1 MVYKWK
7 YGGCLPQLTEH
18 EAVVSD
24 VIEISAAPEVGG
36 LKFNNEVK
44 VVLSHSAAGLE
55 GYEVVLKRLTDK
67 EKNEWEE
74 TAGCDDIRQVS
85 DFKDDYP
92 CPNNVPYS
100 FPVVLAGI
108 TECSSYAVVSR
119 LKLSLKY
126 TITVNGGTFAHP
138 CYPQVTITVP
148 QKAVATETR
157 LSLELKVQEVPQD
170 EFQRHDLF
178 CGPILRVLCSSKA
191 TFLEPVTIQLPVF
204 LGNKLVN
211 IPQPCD
217 CRVRIF
223 FLSPERETKEWVEI
237 SDKLENPAS
246 YDGKLVKFK
255 VQRFSG
261 YAFLLDWTII
271 GFGVVASVGI
281 IAYLSSI
288 ILNQP
293 RVANFFAYFDPKERI
308 NSRDILF
315 LICCPAHQRKDVK
328 QELENAGLTSRE
340 ATSRRYMIPGR
351 DMAFVFVSGGDTFA
365 SDEDM
370 GGFYLRFYGNVSHK
384 AQLKVLLVSDQE
396 HCTVEFRDTPDT
408 AVKKNLLSTL
418 SFNWSSSSID
428 RQVAPLEEAPGGCS
442 ISTSSRKLKVT
453 LLSIEWGSTKGGL
466 STINRELAIQLAKYD
481 NVEVCMYLPWFS
493 DEDKKEAADC
503 RVSLLKAKEKP
514 GYDPIDWLA
523 SVPQDHQMDI
533 VIGHGIHLG
542 RQVPHIK
549 ESHPE
554 CKWVQ
559 VVHTDPEELGMFK
572 TYACPTAKGEKKRE
586 AELKLC
592 KRADQVVAIG
602 PKLDE
607 TYSRSCGNEEIHVIT
622 PGIFSTFS
630 HIKQNTKERRAF
642 HVLVFGRGDIEDFRL
657 KGYDI
662 AAQAVAKLKDE
673 EHPFKLVFVGAPSG
687 KEEQIKERLLNKGI
701 SRSQLIVRSAKE
713 REQLAEQFC
722 QADLVIMPSR
732 NEDFGLIGLEAL
744 SAGLPVLISRN
755 SGLGE
760 ALEKVPFGGNV
771 VVNSEDPAEWAK
783 AIRGVRSKPRNVRL
797 EEARALRNYY
807 SKMYNWQKQCSGLI
821 GKIHE
826 LADAGHHALQM
837 LENYGVEGDNLP
849 QAVQETQAQGTPPS
863 VRRAREY
870 QRDTLQS
877 QSKLRGK
884 FPHFVNRKTDELS
897 HIVMCLDPKNKQCQG
912 VFIDGAPGIGK
923 TILATEAANKLRD
936 DNRHVLVA
944 YIDCKDI
951 NSFESFAGT
960 VMEQI
965 CRSPSVDDPAAEIKK
980 RLIASNNYYFYIFFL
995 DDFECFLRTNNN
1007 QQEIQPST
1015 AAAPSRDCGER
1026 VLRFVGEIAR
1036 LPTNIKFLVTSSERV
1051 PFLPMLAMETIHLN
1065 PFDKDESSKL
1075 LEKVRCGDKISV
1087 ERSEELCKI
1096 CSGIPLVLHTLISSQ
1111 EDLIGLLKCFEKA
1124 SSEERTLFLQK
1135 MKAVPQDKRIEVCLN
1150 LCFQRL
1156 TPQVQL
1162 TLLRL
1167 CLYRGLFTP
1176 DKAAKIFCSPESS
1189 EHNLRAIVLELGR
1202 CNLLHLQKFQATN
1215 KFTFLTVIRE
1225 HFKLKAKQ
1233 EYREE
1238 LQHARGLLIDY
1249 LISFLKETFKVFL
1262 GKNSVKSAIE
1272 EFSAENENVMQLVE
1286 WIDKDEMDEE
1296 RVKKCIDVF
1305 NVAGEMLAKM
1315 MAKLNYRTVYESLAK
1330 KCREMGDQRR
1340 LAECLTSL
1348 GIKEIFNCLS
1358 ATGLSDEAI
1367 KQARRFLDE
1376 ADEIQTHL
1384 QVSKGNS
1391 RAQCLAKR
1399 GRCLV
1404 KGDNK
1409 WRGKDMIEEA
1419 IRIRKAI
1426 IDTPNKHEKE
1436 GGENVCYV
1444 MLGATYNDKAVALS
1458 FENRHREAVNIR
1470 ESEVM
1475 PIYRERLGDH
1485 PFTATILNNLSNNH
1499 RDLGEFGAAEE
1510 YAEQALRIRRELLAD
1525 HRDTAKSLFDLGVAL
1540 KANKKFK
1547 EAKDLLEECKTMQEK
1562 VVNDSTFE
1570 ENCCEIMA
1578 QRDKSE
1584 PIPIPPRGAGHHAP
1598 QMQQNNG
1605 VEGDN
1610 LPQAVQET
1618 TPEAGHRA
1626 PQMREN
1632 DGVEGDNLPQAVQET
1647 TQGTPPSVCRAREY
1661 ERGIFHVFSDVKQ
1674 VMLLPQLLI
1683 FPQTLLTC

>member
-849 QAVQETQAQGTPPS
+849 QAVQETQAQ
-863 VRRAREY
+863 
-870 QRDTLQS
+870 DTLQGL
-877 QSKLRGK
+877 SKLRHK

-897 HIVMCLDPKNKQCQG
+897 HIVKCLDPENKQCQG

-923 TILATEAANKLRD
+923 TTLATEAANKLRNH
-936 DNRHVLVA
+936 NRDVLVA

-951 NSFESFAGT
+951 KSFESFAET

-965 CRSPSVDDPAAEIKK
+965 CRWRSVDDPAAEIKK
-980 RLIASNNYYFYIFFL
+980 RLLASHYYFYIFFL
-995 DDFECFLRTNNN
+995 DNFEYFLDENSN
-1007 QQEIQPST
+1007 QQKDQPST
-1015 AAAPSRDCGER
+1015 AAAPSRNCRER
-1026 VLRFVGEIAR
+1026 VLSFIGEIANY
-1036 LPTNIKFLVTSSERV
+1036 PTNIKFLVTSSERV
-1051 PFLPMLAMETIHLN
+1051 PFLPMLATKEIHLN

-1075 LEKVRCGDKISV
+1075 LEKLRCGEKISD
-1087 ERSEELCKI
+1087 EKSEELCEI

-1111 EDLIGLLKCFEKA
+1111 EDLIGLLEYFGTTPPAARTNFLEKVK
-1124 SSEERTLFLQK
+1124 T
-1135 MKAVPQDKRIEVCLN
+1135 VPKKKKIEVCLD

-1156 TPQVQL
+1156 TPQAQL

-1167 CLYRGLFTP
+1167 CLYKGLFTP
-1176 DKAAKIFCSPESS
+1176 DRAAKVFCSPESS
-1189 EHNLRAIVLELGR
+1189 KHDLIDNVLELGR
-1202 CNLLHLQKFQATN
+1202 CNLLHQQKSQG
-1215 KFTFLTVIRE
+1215 KIKYTFLTVIRG
-1225 HFKLKAKQ
+1225 HFKLKAK
-1233 EYREE
+1233 RENNE
-1238 LQHARGLLIDY
+1238 GIKHARSLLIDY
-1249 LISFLKETFKVFL
+1249 LISFLKETSKVFL
-1262 GKNSVKSAIE
+1262 GKNTVKEAIE
-1272 EFSAENENVMQLVE
+1272 EFSAEKENVMQLVE
-1286 WIDKDEMDEE
+1286 WINKEKMDEE
-1296 RVKKCIDVF
+1296 RIKKCIDVF

-1315 MAKLNYRTVYESLAK
+1315 MAKFNYRYVYESLAK
-1330 KCREMGDQRR
+1330 KCKEVGDQRR
-1340 LAECLTSL
+1340 RAECLTSL
-1348 GIKEIFNCLS
+1348 GIKEIFNCICS
-1358 ATGLSDEAI
+1358 TGLCDKAI
-1367 KQARRFLDE
+1367 ERAWPSLQKAHK
-1376 ADEIQTHL
+1376 IQTHL
-1384 QVSKGNS
+1384 QVNKGNS
-1391 RAQCLAKR
+1391 RAQCLAKL

-1404 KGDNK
+1404 RRSDTE
-1409 WRGKDMIEEA
+1409 RGKAMIEEA
-1419 IRIRKAI
+1419 ILIRKAAVQ
-1426 IDTPNKHEKE
+1426 TPDDHEEE

-1458 FENRHREAVNIR
+1458 FENDHRKAVNIR

-1475 PIYRERLGDH
+1475 RIYSERLGAH
-1485 PFTATILNNLSNNH
+1485 PFTATILNNMSNNH
-1499 RDLGEFGAAEE
+1499 RDLGEFVAAEE
-1510 YAEQALRIRRELLAD
+1510 YAKQALDIRRELLAD
-1525 HRDTAKSLFDLGVAL
+1525 HRDTIKSLFDLGMAL
-1540 KANKKFK
+1540 KANGKFK
-1547 EAKDLLEECKTMQEK
+1547 EARDSLEECKTMQEK

-1570 ENCCEIMA
+1570 ENLEEEL
-1578 QRDKSE
+1578 RDVNRQLEMQPSE
-1584 PIPIPPRGAGHHAP
+1584 G
-1598 QMQQNNG
+1598 QDQ
-1605 VEGDN
+1605 
-1610 LPQAVQET
+1610 
-1618 TPEAGHRA
+1618 
-1626 PQMREN
+1626 
-1632 DGVEGDNLPQAVQET
+1632 
-1647 TQGTPPSVCRAREY
+1647 
-1661 ERGIFHVFSDVKQ
+1661 
-1674 VMLLPQLLI
+1674 
-1683 FPQTLLTC
+1683 